1 MPDTYTSF
9 PSATQAS
16 HAASWR
22 SFVAAPHRMFFFG
35 GVWALM
41 LSLLWW
47 TAVLL
52 PLPVVLPAPRWIHG
66 WLMVFGAVPFFVF
79 GFLFTAMPRWL
90 GMPAFAPRFY
100 RSMGCALMAGYV
112 LALVGAVTA
121 RPVALVGML
130 VSVVALLL
138 CLLALA
144 HLYWRSRNYSNIHA
158 GWAVA
163 AIAAGVL
170 GAIGATVAGLFGQV
184 GLLYAAPR
192 FAAWA
197 FLASIVF
204 TVAHRMLPFFA
215 NAVLKPHYTMYR
227 PRWAPAVVIP
237 LFWLHAILLLTDYA
251 AWVVLP
257 DLPLLAITSWLLWR
271 WQPWKTWREPLLW
284 SLFVAFAWLPVAL
297 ALSAWQSF
305 AMLALGGSAL
315 GLAPLHAL
323 AIGLVA
329 SMIFAMATRVSM
341 GHSGRAL
348 KMERFAVACFV
359 LLQAAAITRICA
371 MFDLPFGTR
380 EGWLTTAGVLWLIAF
395 TPWAL
400 RMSYLYWHPRA
411 DGRPG

>member
-1 MPDTYTSF
+1 MPETYIPF
-9 PSATQAS
+9 PEVTAVSRGL
-16 HAASWR
+16 SWR
-22 SFVAAPHRMFFFG
+22 SFIAAPHRMFFFG

-41 LSLLWW
+41 LALLWW

-79 GFLFTAMPRWL
+79 GFLFTAMPSWL
-90 GMPAFAPRFY
+90 GMKPFAPRFY
-100 RSMGCALMAGYV
+100 RSMACALMAGYV
-112 LALVGAVTA
+112 IALVGALIAT
-121 RPVALVGML
+121 PIALVGMIM
-130 VSVVALLL
+130 SVVTLLL

-144 HLYWRSRNYSNIHA
+144 HMYWRSRNFSNIHA
-158 GWAVA
+158 GWALA
-163 AIAAGVL
+163 AIAAGAL
-170 GAIGATVAGLFGQV
+170 GAMAATAAGLFGQV

-197 FLASIVF
+197 FLAPIVF

-215 NAVLKPHYTMYR
+215 NAVLKPNYSMYR

-237 LFWLHAILLLTDYA
+237 LLWLHAVLLLTDFA
-251 AWVVLP
+251 AWVIVP
-257 DLPLLAITSWLLWR
+257 DLPLLALTGWLLWR
-271 WQPWKTWREPLLW
+271 WQPWKTYREPLLW

-305 AMLALGGSAL
+305 ALLALGGSTL

-341 GHSGRAL
+341 GHSGRML
-348 KMERFAVACFV
+348 KMERFAIVCFV
-359 LLQAAAITRICA
+359 ILQIAAIARICA
-371 MFDLPFGTR
+371 VLNPPIGTR
-380 EGWLTTAGVLWLIAF
+380 GAWLTAAGVLWLVAF

-400 RMSYLYWHPRA
+400 RMSYLYWAPRS
-411 DGRPG
+411 DGKPG

>member
-1 MPDTYTSF
+1 
-9 PSATQAS
+9 
-16 HAASWR
+16 
-22 SFVAAPHRMFFFG
+22 MFFFG

-52 PLPVVLPAPRWIHG
+52 PLPAILPAPRWIHG
-66 WLMVFGAVPFFVF
+66 WLMVFGAIPFFVF

-100 RSMGCALMAGYV
+100 RTMACALMAGYV
-112 LALVGAVTA
+112 IALVGAVIA
-121 RPVALVGML
+121 QPIALAGM
-130 VSVVALLL
+130 VISVLTLLL

-170 GAIGATVAGLFGQV
+170 GALVATIAGLSGAT

-197 FLASIVF
+197 FLAPIVF

-215 NAVLKPHYTMYR
+215 NAVLKPHYHMFR
-227 PRWAPAVVIP
+227 PRWAPTVVIP
-237 LFWLHAILLLTDYA
+237 LLWLHAVLLLTDLA
-251 AWVVLP
+251 AWVVIP
-257 DLPLLAITSWLLWR
+257 DVPLLLITSGLLWR
-271 WQPWKTWREPLLW
+271 WQPWKTYREPLLW
-284 SLFVAFAWLPVAL
+284 SLFVAFTWLPIAL
-297 ALSAWQSF
+297 ALSVWQSF
-305 AMLALGGSAL
+305 AVVALDGSTL

-341 GHSGRAL
+341 GHSGRPL
-348 KMERFAVACFV
+348 KMERFAVICFV
-359 LLQAAAITRICA
+359 ILQIAAVARICA
-371 MFDLPFGTR
+371 VLEPPFGSR
-380 EGWLTTAGVLWLIAF
+380 GAWLTAAGILWLIAF

-400 RMSYLYWHPRA
+400 RMSYLYWTPRT
-411 DGRPG
+411 DGKPG